1 MKNSI
6 ASGVNLGAMQFVE
19 FEGWRCA
26 QISHGPLTVWITL
39 DFGPR
44 IIGLTYNESP
54 NLFYIKPSTKGK
66 VGLSEYTGYGGHRL
80 WTAPE
85 VPARTYEPDND
96 PVTILD
102 DWFCTAESPLGLNR
116 ALRVVPRGDNQL
128 AIQHRITNSSEESIT
143 IAPWAI
149 TVMRAGGECHF
160 SHNSEG
166 QGGNPKLP
174 STPIVLWPYADM
186 TDTRWEWRKNCTVL
200 KQSDDP
206 NPQKCGSFVQPG
218 IAHYWIDGLL
228 FTKSFGSDG
237 GEYPDFG
244 CNFEMYTRHDML
256 EVESVGPLQVLNPG
270 ESALHEEVWS
280 VKECTRQELEIL
292 RSERT

>member
-1 MKNSI
+1 
-6 ASGVNLGAMQFVE
+6 MQFVD
-19 FEGWRCA
+19 FEGWQCA
-26 QISHGPLTVWITL
+26 KISHGPLTAWITL
-39 DFGPR
+39 QFGPR
-44 IIGLTYNESP
+44 IIGLSFDGGQ
-54 NLFYIKPSTKGK
+54 NLFYIKPDTKGK
-66 VGLSEYTGYGGHRL
+66 TGLAEYTGYGGHRL

-96 PVTILD
+96 PVTIQD
-102 DWFCTAESPLGLNR
+102 DWFCSGVSTLGLQR
-116 ALRVVPRGDNQL
+116 ALKITPQNDSQL
-128 AIQHRITNSSEESIT
+128 RIEHRITNASSETIC

-160 SHNSEG
+160 VHNLEG

-186 TDTRWEWRKNCTVL
+186 TDSRWEWRKTCTVL
-200 KQSDDP
+200 KQTSDP
-206 NPQKCGSFVQPG
+206 NPQKCGSFVTPG
-218 IAHYWIDGLL
+218 TAHYWIDGLL
-228 FTKSFGSDG
+228 FTKSFGSES

-256 EVESVGPLQVLNPG
+256 EVESVGPLTVLNPG
-270 ESALHEEVWS
+270 EILLHEESWQ
-280 VKECTRQELEIL
+280 VKNCTRQELEIL